1 VLILTALIHLFR
13 AEKILLWEGDIFI
26 YSISIHLITS
36 IVAAP
41 LAASYAVM
49 DKILDIVMATH
60 DRNNKYI
67 REGASPRAAQAIV
80 KGAKARAFMEGRYNV
95 SFDDVESVAYPV
107 LRHRIL
113 LSFDAVSDNVTEDK
127 IITGIIQKL
136 GTQNG

>member
-1 VLILTALIHLFR
+1 
-13 AEKILLWEGDIFI
+13 
-26 YSISIHLITS
+26 
-36 IVAAP
+36 
-41 LAASYAVM
+41 
-49 DKILDIVMATH
+49 
-60 DRNNKYI
+60 
-67 REGASPRAAQAIV
+67 
-80 KGAKARAFMEGRYNV
+80 MEGRYNV